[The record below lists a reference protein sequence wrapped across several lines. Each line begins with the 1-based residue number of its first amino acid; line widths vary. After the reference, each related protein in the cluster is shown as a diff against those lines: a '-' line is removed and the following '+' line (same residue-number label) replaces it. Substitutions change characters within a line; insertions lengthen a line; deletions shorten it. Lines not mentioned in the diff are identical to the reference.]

1 MKSQKEYLMRQYLI
15 RKVRRRMAK
24 AQMAVEGIQHP
35 CRQVYKPGEVR
46 FGNAVPGGKTSW
58 FAANW
63 ERYAE
68 KRQVMLSPK
77 TGKRTRRKGMRH
89 GAAVV

>member
-1 MKSQKEYLMRQYLI
+1 MKNQKQYPMRQYLT

-24 AQMAVEGIQHP
+24 AQMAAEGVQHP
-35 CRQVYKPGEVR
+35 CRQVYKPGVIR
-46 FGNAVPGGKTSW
+46 FGGVVAGGKTSW

-68 KRQVMLSPK
+68 KRQDMLSPK
-77 TGKRTRRKGMRH
+77 TGKRTRGKGLRR
-89 GAAVV
+89 GAAPV